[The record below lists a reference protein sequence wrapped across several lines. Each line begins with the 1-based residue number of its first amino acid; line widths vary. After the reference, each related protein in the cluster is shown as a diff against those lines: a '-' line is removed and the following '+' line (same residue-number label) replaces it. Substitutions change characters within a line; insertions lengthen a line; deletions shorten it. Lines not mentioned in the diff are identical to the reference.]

1 MRFLAGDRVTG
12 GGAGA
17 VLATAPGPAGRAWRL
32 AGGAGLAT
40 AACALALTGCGS
52 QAAPAAIATTGR
64 TPAPSATPSATASP
78 SPSPS
83 PSPSQGAATTA
94 CTTSQLKIA
103 ITNSGALGG
112 QAGGYLKFTND
123 GAGACQLTGWPS
135 VVALTSA
142 GQGTTLKRAQSTMYG
157 AWQAPAQLPTLK
169 LGPGDSA
176 YAVVAADDQ
185 PTGNGGCPAP
195 YRQLRVTPPGSSAS
209 VTVTAYLPGA
219 QTYLPACTSAA
230 GAPTAEVSAITPL
243 ASLAH

>member
-1 MRFLAGDRVTG
+1 MRFMAAGDRVTG
-12 GGAGA
+12 GVPG
-17 VLATAPGPAGRAWRL
+17 TAPGPVSRTWRL
-32 AGGAGLAT
+32 ASGAGLAT

-52 QAAPAAIATTGR
+52 QAVPTAIATAGR
-64 TPAPSATPSATASP
+64 SVGPTATPSATP

-83 PSPSQGAATTA
+83 PGAAAGA
-94 CTTSQLKIA
+94 CTISQLKIA

-123 GAGACQLTGWPS
+123 GASACQLTGWPS

-142 GQGTTLKRAQSTMYG
+142 GHGTTLKHAQSTMFG
-157 AWQAPAQLPTLK
+157 AWQAPAQLPVVTLA
-169 LGPGDSA
+169 PGGSA

-185 PTGNGGCPAP
+185 PAGNGGCPAP

-209 VTVTAYLPGA
+209 VMVTAYLPGA
-219 QTYLPACTSAA
+219 QTYLPACTTAA

>member
-83 PSPSQGAATTA
+83 PSQGAATTA

-123 GAGACQLTGWPS
+123 GASACQLTGWPS

-219 QTYLPACTSAA
+219 QTYLPACTSAT

>member
-64 TPAPSATPSATASP
+64 TPAPSATPSATA

>member
-17 VLATAPGPAGRAWRL
+17 VLAMAPGSAGRAWRL

-52 QAAPAAIATTGR
+52 NAAPAAITTTGR
-64 TPAPSATPSATASP
+64 TPPPSATPSA
-78 SPSPS
+78 SPS
-83 PSPSQGAATTA
+83 PSPSQGAGATA
-94 CTTSQLKIA
+94 CATSELKIA

-123 GAGACQLTGWPS
+123 GASACQLTGWPS

-142 GQGTTLKRAQSTMYG
+142 GQGTTLKHAQSTMYG
-157 AWQAPAQLPTLK
+157 AWQAPAQLPMLK

-219 QTYLPACTSAA
+219 KTYLPACTSAA

>member
-64 TPAPSATPSATASP
+64 TPAPSATPSATA

-219 QTYLPACTSAA
+219 QTYLPACTSAT

>member
-64 TPAPSATPSATASP
+64 TPASSATPSATA

-219 QTYLPACTSAA
+219 QTYLPACTSAT

>member
-12 GGAGA
+12 GGGGA

-40 AACALALTGCGS
+40 AVCVLALTGCGS
-52 QAAPAAIATTGR
+52 QAAPKAIATAGMSVGPTA
-64 TPAPSATPSATASP
+64 TSSATP

-83 PSPSQGAATTA
+83 PGAASDA

-123 GAGACQLTGWPS
+123 GASACQLTGWPS

-142 GQGTTLKRAQSTMYG
+142 GQGTTLKHAQSTMYG
-157 AWQAPAQLPTLK
+157 AWQAPAQLPMLE

-219 QTYLPACTSAA
+219 QTYLPACTTAA

>member
-83 PSPSQGAATTA
+83 PSQGAATTA

-142 GQGTTLKRAQSTMYG
+142 GQGTTLKHAQSTMYG

-219 QTYLPACTSAA
+219 QTYLPACTSAT